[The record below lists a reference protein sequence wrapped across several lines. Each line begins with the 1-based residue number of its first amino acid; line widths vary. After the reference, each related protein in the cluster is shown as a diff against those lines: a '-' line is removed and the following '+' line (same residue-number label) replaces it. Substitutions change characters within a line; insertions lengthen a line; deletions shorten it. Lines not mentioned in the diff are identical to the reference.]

1 MALEDSEQKHSL
13 LHSVFTD
20 LEDLSIIFETDDL
33 IQSIQELSGQ
43 VAALQQ
49 QIVEALPHIQQV
61 ADVSD
66 HQDVGSCILCTLI
79 WHIIPGTAPKHHGS
93 TLGRCI
99 FS

>member
-1 MALEDSEQKHSL
+1 MALEDSEQKYNL

-20 LEDLSIIFETDDL
+20 LEDLSLIFETDDL

-49 QIVEALPHIQQV
+49 QIVEDLPHIQQV

-66 HQDVGSCILCTLI
+66 RRVVGSRVLCTL
-79 WHIIPGTAPKHHGS
+79 PGIAPKSCGS
-93 TLGRCI
+93 TLGR
-99 FS
+99 

>member
-13 LHSVFTD
+13 LHSIFTD

-33 IQSIQELSGQ
+33 IQTIHELSDQ

-49 QIVEALPHIQQV
+49 QIIEALPHVQQV

-66 HQDVGSCILCTLI
+66 RKVVGSHVLCPVHWAHYTRNHPQIL
-79 WHIIPGTAPKHHGS
+79 
-93 TLGRCI
+93 
-99 FS
+99 